1 MEFILNLDKSLFLFL
16 NSLHTPFFDHFFY
29 IVTNTWV
36 WVPFYIFILYLTYK
50 KWGKKTV
57 FILFLLVG
65 SVFITDQTC
74 NLLKNSTQ
82 RLRPSREVALADQIH
97 LYQKSD
103 GTYYKAGKFSF
114 PSAHSANSMLYAT
127 FIILF
132 IANKRKWIILGAIFW
147 SLMLG
152 YSRIYLGV
160 HYPFDVLTGF
170 TLGLIVAYPLFY
182 FGRKWVRNIKM

>member
-1 MEFILNLDKSLFLFL
+1 MEFLLNLDKSLFLFL

-29 IVTNTWV
+29 TITNTWV
-36 WVPFYIFILYLTYK
+36 WVPLYVFILFLTYK
-50 KWGKKTV
+50 KWGKKTIV
-57 FILFLLVG
+57 ILILLIG
-65 SVFITDQTC
+65 TVFITDQTC
-74 NLLKNSTQ
+74 NVIKSSTE
-82 RLRPSREVALADQIH
+82 RLRPSRNSELVEQIH

-103 GTYYKAGKFSF
+103 GTYYKAGKYSF
-114 PSAHSANSMLYAT
+114 PSAHAANSMLFAI
-127 FIILF
+127 FVIIF
-132 IANKRKWIILGAIFW
+132 IAEKRKWIIGAAILW

-160 HYPFDVLTGF
+160 HYPIDVISGF